1 MGSSSLAAL
10 AAVLLLLLLAS
21 APGAVVPASD
31 GEVRALL
38 ALGAAL
44 DPTRRLL
51 PSWAPGRDPCGQP
64 GFEGVACDARGA
76 VANVSLQGKGLAGTL
91 APAVSGLRALT
102 GLYLHYNK
110 LRGGIPRELAA
121 LSGLTDLYLDVN
133 GFSGPIPPEI
143 GAMASLQ
150 VVQLCYNQL
159 TGSIPTQ
166 LGNLTKLTVLA
177 LQSNRLTG
185 AIPASLG
192 GLPFLTRLDLSFNNL
207 FGSIPVRLAQLPR
220 LVALDV
226 RNNSLTGSVPAEL
239 VANLQAGFQYG
250 NNSDLCGAGLPGLR
264 PCTPADLIDPDMPQ
278 PFSAGITPQV
288 TAPSHGHAPSTKA
301 LAAVVVAAVSLLA
314 ATAVGLFALSWRRWR
329 TQRVAGGGSSSSPS
343 TATAAGGRCS
353 TELAAA
359 AKASSSRKSTSSALA
374 SLEYSN
380 AWDPQDALAQGL
392 RMSTEEVESATRYFS
407 ELNLLGR
414 RGRKKAGGG
423 QVATYRGELRDGTP
437 VAVKR
442 LGKTC
447 CRQEEAE
454 FLRGLKLLAELRHD
468 NVVALRGFCCS
479 KARGECFLV
488 YDFVPNGSLS
498 QFLDVDDADS
508 TAGGGRGHRVLEW
521 STRISIIK
529 GIARGHHYVTVI
541 AAISIVANNGE
552 FCTQSSSKNCQL
564 KIGQILYI
572 AGIAYLHS
580 TRPSKPALVHQ
591 NISADKVLL
600 DYTFRPFISGCGLH
614 KLLVD
619 DLVFSTLK
627 ASAAMGYLA
636 PEYTTVGRLSDKSD
650 VYAFGVIVLQVL
662 TGKTKVAAAAA
673 QLSGDVGELVDG
685 NLQGSYP
692 ATEAARLVKIAVA
705 CTGEDPDQRPTTEEV
720 LQELGAI

>member
-226 RNNSLTGSVPAEL
+226 RNNSLTGS
-239 VANLQAGFQYG
+239 AGFQYG

-529 GIARGHHYVTVI
+529 GIARG
-541 AAISIVANNGE
+541 
-552 FCTQSSSKNCQL
+552 
-564 KIGQILYI
+564 
-572 AGIAYLHS
+572 IAYLHS

>member
-1 MGSSSLAAL
+1 MSPAGLAAALSLLVLSSLSLRARAAD
-10 AAVLLLLLLAS
+10 
-21 APGAVVPASD
+21 D

-44 DPTRRLL
+44 DPTGRLL
-51 PSWAPGRDPCGQP
+51 PSWTPGRDPCAPGGG

-76 VANVSLQGKGLAGTL
+76 VANVSLQGKRLAGTL
-91 APAVSGLRALT
+91 PPAVAGLPALT
-102 GLYLHYNK
+102 GLYLHYNA
-110 LRGGIPRELAA
+110 LRGGVPRELAA
-121 LSGLTDLYLDVN
+121 LGNLTDLYLDVN
-133 GFSGPIPPEI
+133 GLSGPIPPEI

-166 LGNLTKLTVLA
+166 LGNLTRLTVLA

-192 GLPFLTRLDLSFNNL
+192 NLPLLARLDLSFNNL

-220 LVALDV
+220 LAALDV

-239 VANLQAGFQYG
+239 AAKLQAGFQYG
-250 NNSDLCGAGLPGLR
+250 NNSDLCGAGLPALR
-264 PCTPADLIDPDMPQ
+264 PCTPADLIDPDRPQ
-278 PFSAGITPQV
+278 PFSAGISPDV
-288 TAPSHGHAPSTKA
+288 TAPGGGGRGRVPPSTKA
-301 LAAVVVAAVSLLA
+301 LAAVVAVAVALLA
-314 ATAVGLFALSWRRWR
+314 ATALGLLALSWRRWR
-329 TQRVAGGGSSSSPS
+329 GRRVDGGSP
-343 TATAAGGRCS
+343 AGAA
-353 TELAAA
+353 ELAAA
-359 AKASSSRKSTSSALA
+359 KAAAPPASARKSASSALA

-380 AWDPQDALAQGL
+380 AWDPVAGALAQQGL
-392 RMSTEEVESATRYFS
+392 LLRVSTEEVESATRYFS

-414 RGRKKAGGG
+414 RRGGG
-423 QVATYRGELRDGTP
+423 GMNKAAATYRGTLRDGTA
-437 VAVKR
+437 VAVRR

-454 FLRGLKLLAELRHD
+454 FLRGLRMIAELRHD
-468 NVVALRGFCCS
+468 NVVALRGFCVS
-479 KARGECFLV
+479 RARGECFLV

-498 QFLDVDDADS
+498 QFLDIDAGDD
-508 TAGGGRGHRVLEW
+508 GGSGRRVLEW

-529 GIARGHHYVTVI
+529 GIARGI
-541 AAISIVANNGE
+541 E
-552 FCTQSSSKNCQL
+552 
-564 KIGQILYI
+564 
-572 AGIAYLHS
+572 YLHS
-580 TRPSKPALVHQ
+580 TRPGKPALVHQ

-600 DYTFRPFISGCGLH
+600 DYTFRPLISGCGLH

-636 PEYTTVGRLSDKSD
+636 PEYTTVGRLSEKSD

-662 TGKTKVAAAAA
+662 TGRSKVATTTAMAA
-673 QLSGDVGELVDG
+673 QLPGDVGELVDG
-685 NLQGSYP
+685 NLQGNYS
-692 ATEAARLVKIAVA
+692 AAEAAMLAKVAVA
-705 CTGEDPDQRPTTEEV
+705 CTSEDPDHRPTMEEV
-720 LQELGAI
+720 LQELGTI

>member
-1 MGSSSLAAL
+1 MASARRLVAPAA
-10 AAVLLLLLLAS
+10 AAVLACSCLLLLLLLA
-21 APGAVVPASD
+21 APGAGAASD
-31 GEVRALL
+31 AEVRALL

-44 DPTRRLL
+44 DPTGRLL
-51 PSWAPGRDPCGQP
+51 PSWAPGRDPCAPPGRG

-91 APAVSGLRALT
+91 PPAVAGLRALT
-102 GLYLHYNK
+102 GLYLHYNA
-110 LRGGIPRELAA
+110 LRGGVPRELAVLA
-121 LSGLTDLYLDVN
+121 QLTDLYLDVN
-133 GFSGPIPPEI
+133 NFSGPIPPEI

-166 LGNLTKLTVLA
+166 LGNLTRLTVLA
-177 LQSNRLTG
+177 LQSNRLNG

-192 GLPFLTRLDLSFNNL
+192 DLPLLTRLDLSFNHL

-239 VANLQAGFQYG
+239 AAKLQAGFQYG
-250 NNSDLCGAGLPGLR
+250 NNSDLCGAGMPGLR
-264 PCTPADLIDPDMPQ
+264 PCTPADLIDPDRPQ
-278 PFSAGITPQV
+278 PFSAGIAPQV
-288 TAPSHGHAPSTKA
+288 APGGSSSPAGAHGPSTRA
-301 LAAVVVAAVSLLA
+301 LAAVVAIAVALLA
-314 ATAVGLFALSWRRWR
+314 ATAAGLFALSWRRWR
-329 TQRVAGGGSSSSPS
+329 RQRIAGSPGTS
-343 TATAAGGRCS
+343 AAAGRCS
-353 TELAAA
+353 ADAAA
-359 AKASSSRKSTSSALA
+359 AKVSSARKSASSALA

-380 AWDPQDALAQGL
+380 AWDPLADGRGGAAGL
-392 RMSTEEVESATRYFS
+392 GLSQEVTQLSTEEVESATRYFS

-414 RGRKKAGGG
+414 KKAGGG
-423 QVATYRGELRDGTP
+423 LTATYRGALRDGTP

-479 KARGECFLV
+479 RARGECFLV

-498 QFLDVDDADS
+498 QFLDVDDGA
-508 TAGGGRGHRVLEW
+508 TAGAGSGGRVLEW
-521 STRISIIK
+521 STRMSIIK
-529 GIARGHHYVTVI
+529 GIARGI
-541 AAISIVANNGE
+541 E
-552 FCTQSSSKNCQL
+552 
-564 KIGQILYI
+564 
-572 AGIAYLHS
+572 YLHS
-580 TRPSKPALVHQ
+580 TRPSKPPLVHQ
-591 NISADKVLL
+591 NISADKILL
-600 DYTFRPFISGCGLH
+600 DNAYKPLISGCGLH

-636 PEYTTVGRLSDKSD
+636 PEYTTVGRFSEKSD

-662 TGKTKVAAAAA
+662 TGRRKTT
-673 QLSGDVGELVDG
+673 QLPVIESGNVEELVDA
-685 NLQGSYP
+685 NLQGNYSP
-692 ATEAARLVKIAVA
+692 AEAAKLTKIALA
-705 CTGEDPDQRPTTEEV
+705 CTGEDPDQRPTMAEL
-720 LQELGAI
+720 LQELDTI

>member
-1 MGSSSLAAL
+1 MASARLVAL
-10 AAVLLLLLLAS
+10 AASLLLLLLLLTLG
-21 APGAVVPASD
+21 PGQEARAADD

-44 DPTRRLL
+44 DLTGRLL
-51 PSWAPGRDPCGQP
+51 PSWAPGRDPCAPPPSG

-91 APAVSGLRALT
+91 PPAVAGLRSLT
-102 GLYLHYNK
+102 GLYLHYNA

-121 LSGLTDLYLDVN
+121 LAALTDLYLDVN
-133 GFSGPIPPEI
+133 NFSGPIPPEI

-166 LGNLTKLTVLA
+166 LGNLSRLTVLA
-177 LQSNRLTG
+177 LQSNRLNG

-192 GLPFLTRLDLSFNNL
+192 DLPLLARLDLSFNAL

-239 VANLQAGFQYG
+239 AAKLQAGFQYG
-250 NNSDLCGAGLPGLR
+250 NNSDLCGARLPALR
-264 PCTPADLIDPDMPQ
+264 PCAPADLIDPDRPQ
-278 PFSAGITPQV
+278 PFSAGIAPQV
-288 TAPSHGHAPSTKA
+288 TSSSGGDGRAPSTRA
-301 LAAVVVAAVSLLA
+301 LAAVVVAAVALLA
-314 ATAVGLFALSWRRWR
+314 ATGVALFALSWRRWR
-329 TQRVAGGGSSSSPS
+329 RQRAAGGSPS
-343 TATAAGGRCS
+343 SISGGRCS
-353 TELAAA
+353 TEAAPSA
-359 AKASSSRKSTSSALA
+359 AKASPSARKSASSALA

-380 AWDPQDALAQGL
+380 AWDPLADARGGLGLFSQDVLAQSL
-392 RMSTEEVESATRYFS
+392 RISTEEVESATRYFS

-414 RGRKKAGGG
+414 RGKKAGGLAG
-423 QVATYRGELRDGTP
+423 TYRGTLRDGTS

-447 CRQEEAE
+447 CRQEEAD
-454 FLRGLKLLAELRHD
+454 FLRGLRLLAELRHD

-479 KARGECFLV
+479 RARGECFLV
-488 YDFVPNGSLS
+488 YDFVPNGCLS
-498 QFLDVDDADS
+498 QFLDVDIDAD
-508 TAGGGRGHRVLEW
+508 TAGGGSGRVLEW

-529 GIARGHHYVTVI
+529 GIA
-541 AAISIVANNGE
+541 
-552 FCTQSSSKNCQL
+552 K
-564 KIGQILYI
+564 
-572 AGIAYLHS
+572 GIEYLHS
-580 TRPSKPALVHQ
+580 TRTNKPALVHQ
-591 NISADKVLL
+591 NISADKILL
-600 DYTFRPFISGCGLH
+600 DYTYRPLISGCGLH

-636 PEYTTVGRLSDKSD
+636 PEYTTVGRFSEKSD

-662 TGKTKVAAAAA
+662 TGKRKVTTT
-673 QLSGDVGELVDG
+673 QLPDNVDELVDG
-685 NLQGSYP
+685 NLQGNYS
-692 ATEAARLVKIAVA
+692 ASEAAKLATIGLA
-705 CTGEDPDQRPTTEEV
+705 CTSENPDQRPTMAEL
-720 LQELGAI
+720 LQELGTI